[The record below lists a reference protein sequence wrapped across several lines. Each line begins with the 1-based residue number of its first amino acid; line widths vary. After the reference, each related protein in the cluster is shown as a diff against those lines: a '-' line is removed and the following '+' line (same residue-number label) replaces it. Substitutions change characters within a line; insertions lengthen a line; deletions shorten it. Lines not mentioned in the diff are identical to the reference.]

1 MREFAGQWHEGGA
14 TLAPSSCFT
23 AVAFVRVAAA
33 GDMVRR
39 VLAETRRWSAAVAIV
54 GSLWMLPVQAQGQV
68 SATLSGDAAH
78 PAEAR
83 GWVETRLYF
92 GLGPVDRGRKGVRG
106 SMWRR
111 FLDDEVTPRF
121 PAGLSVS
128 DVYGQWQG
136 KDEGRPERLRS
147 KMLILLYP
155 ATEENARRVDA
166 IRAAWK
172 QRTGDQSVLKV
183 TELAEVSF

>member
-1 MREFAGQWHEGGA
+1 MLGGS
-14 TLAPSSCFT
+14 L
-23 AVAFVRVAAA
+23 VE
-33 GDMVRR
+33 R
-39 VLAETRRWSAAVAIV
+39 VLAGTRGWSAGALIGGALLV
-54 GSLWMLPVQAQGQV
+54 LPVATVAQAT
-68 SATLSGDAAH
+68 ATLGGDATH

-92 GLGPVDRGRKGVRG
+92 GLGPADGSAKTHHRGV
-106 SMWRR
+106 SETVWRR

-136 KDEGRPERLRS
+136 RGDGRPVRLRS
-147 KMLILLYP
+147 KMLILVYP

-183 TELAEVSF
+183 TEPAEVSF

>member
-1 MREFAGQWHEGGA
+1 MDLERTGLELRLSLFRGIAVSWVR
-14 TLAPSSCFT
+14 LAQG
-23 AVAFVRVAAA
+23 RVV
-33 GDMVRR
+33 GR
-39 VLAETRRWSAAVAIV
+39 VLAGTRGWSAAALVASAFWLASA
-54 GSLWMLPVQAQGQV
+54 GLFGQAT
-68 SATLSGDAAH
+68 ATLSGDAAH

-92 GLGPVDRGRKGVRG
+92 GLGPAGGARRGVRG
-106 SMWRR
+106 SVWRR

-121 PAGLSVS
+121 PAGLTVS

-136 KDEGRPERLRS
+136 KGEGRPERLRS

-183 TELAEVSF
+183 TEPAEVSF